1 MAKVDEALIKQIV
14 DSEALA
20 ASTNDEELKK
30 LATEDIRLLK
40 QKLALSTAPSFNAV
54 ILEIRAGTGGEEAE
68 LFAGDLARMYLR
80 FCEHNGWKVNL
91 LNSAITSLGGYRDF
105 TAEIKNEEAYTKLQ
119 YESGV
124 HRVQRVPQTEKSG
137 RIHTSAATVAV
148 LPEVPATEI
157 ELKPEELRVDVFRS
171 SGHGGQS
178 VNTTD
183 SAVRITHIPTGI
195 TTTCQDEK
203 SQLKN
208 REKALSV
215 LRARLYEMEEQK
227 KQAERSQARK
237 SQIGSGD
244 RSEKIRTYNFPQDR
258 ITDHRVNQSWGK
270 IERILN
276 GQLEPILESLQN
288 YDIEIKYQ
296 EALQRLQAQGSSGFD
311 HSWTRKK

>member
-1 MAKVDEALIKQIV
+1 MAKVDEALIKKIV
-14 DSEALA
+14 DSETLA
-20 ASTNDEELKK
+20 SSTNDPELKE
-30 LATEDIRLLK
+30 LANEDIHLLK
-40 QKLALSTAPSFNAV
+40 KELSLSMAPRFDAM

-80 FCEHNGWKVNL
+80 FCERKGWKINL
-91 LNSAITSLGGYRDF
+91 LNSASTSLGGYRDF
-105 TAEIKNEEAYTKLQ
+105 TAEIKNEKAYSELQ

-157 ELKPEELRVDVFRS
+157 EIKPEELRVDVFRS

-183 SAVRITHIPTGI
+183 SAVRITHVPTGI
-195 TTTCQDEK
+195 VATCQDEK

-215 LRARLYEMEEQK
+215 LRARLYEIEEQK
-227 KQAERSQARK
+227 KQAEISQKRK

-258 ITDHRVNQSWGK
+258 ITDHRVNQSWSK

-276 GQLEPILESLQN
+276 GQLEPIVEALQN

-296 EALQRLQAQGSSGFD
+296 EALQDMQAQGASGLD
-311 HSWTRKK
+311 HS